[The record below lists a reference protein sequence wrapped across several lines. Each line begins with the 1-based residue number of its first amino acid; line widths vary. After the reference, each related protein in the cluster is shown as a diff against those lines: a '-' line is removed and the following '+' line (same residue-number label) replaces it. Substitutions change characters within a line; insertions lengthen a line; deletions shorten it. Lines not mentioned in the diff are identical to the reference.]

1 MEIYTIH
8 ADIYNFIFCSE
19 VYCYFKKVVP
29 KLYSRGSIFLKSGL
43 HLVNQRV
50 ITKQSCRPLRHV
62 LLGVT
67 KKAYKKGVMGTLR
80 PPPLA
85 TPLTG

>member
-67 KKAYKKGVMGTLR
+67 IVNR
-80 PPPLA
+80 
-85 TPLTG
+85 LTMV